1 MDITKW
7 IDVIISIL
15 SGIAVCVPL
24 VISLI
29 NTIKQVVA
37 EKKWNILV
45 SNVLEL
51 MMNAEKDYEKG
62 AERKEYVMNAIK
74 TIAIQI
80 GYNFD
85 TEAEYKVSKMIDEI
99 CALSKVV
106 NV

>member
-1 MDITKW
+1 MDVARW
-7 IDVIISIL
+7 IEVVISIL

-24 VISLI
+24 VITLI
-29 NTIKQVVA
+29 NTIKEVVA
-37 EKKWNILV
+37 EKKWNLLV

-51 MMNAEKDYEKG
+51 MMNAEKDYERG

-74 TIAIQI
+74 TIAKQI

-85 TEAEYKVSKMIDEI
+85 REAEYKVSKMIDEI
-99 CALSKVV
+99 CDLAKVV

>member
-1 MDITKW
+1 MEIVKW
-7 IDVIISIL
+7 IDIIISVL

-29 NTIKQVVA
+29 NFVRQVA
-37 EKKWNILV
+37 DEKKWNILV
-45 SNVLEL
+45 SNVLKL
-51 MMNAEKDYEKG
+51 MMNAEQDYERG

-74 TIAIQI
+74 TIAKQI

-85 TEAEYKVSKMIDEI
+85 AEAEYKVSVMIDEI
-99 CALSKVV
+99 CSLAKVV